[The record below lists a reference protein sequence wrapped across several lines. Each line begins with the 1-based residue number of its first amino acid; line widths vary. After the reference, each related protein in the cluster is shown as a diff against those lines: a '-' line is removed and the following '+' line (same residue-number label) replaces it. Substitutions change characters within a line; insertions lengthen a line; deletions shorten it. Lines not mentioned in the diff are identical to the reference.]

1 MTIGRADGLPPASP
15 LRCRN
20 ARLSP
25 LESPVGQRKG
35 QEMTA
40 VEAFRKE
47 VRDWLAENCPASM
60 RTPMPADETPGGGRR
75 ARFKNPDT
83 KVWMDRMAERGFV
96 VPMWPKAYGGAG
108 LSRQEAQ
115 VLAEEMREINARPAH
130 VGMGISM
137 IGPALLEYGTEA
149 QKLEHLPKIA
159 RGEIWWCQ
167 GYSEPNAGSDLASLR
182 TSAVED
188 GDDYIINGQKI
199 WTSGADNADW
209 MFCLVRTD
217 PSAPKHEG
225 ITFILFDMTTPGI
238 SVRPILLI
246 SGLSPFC
253 ETFLDNVRVPK
264 NQVVSQVNK
273 GWTVAKRLLQYER
286 TSIGGIGGGG
296 QKVRSLEELATEYVG
311 LENGRIAD
319 TALRAN
325 ILRHRMNDRAYQLTT
340 RRMGEEMAD
349 GRAPGAASSMFKY
362 YGTEQ
367 NKRRFELMLDM
378 MGTRSLGSVVA
389 EHNAFAP
396 IELDTTRGWLRSKAN
411 SIEGGTSEV
420 QLNILAKRVL
430 DLPD

>member
-1 MTIGRADGLPPASP
+1 M
-15 LRCRN
+15 
-20 ARLSP
+20 
-25 LESPVGQRKG
+25 KG
-35 QEMTA
+35 
-40 VEAFRKE
+40 VDAFRKE
-47 VRDWLAENCPASM
+47 VRGWLAENCPASM

-83 KVWMDRMAERGFV
+83 KLWMDRMAERGFI
-96 VPMWPKAYGGAG
+96 VPMWPKEYGGAG
-108 LSRQEAQ
+108 LSKQEAQ

-137 IGPALLEYGTEA
+137 IGPALLEYGTDA

-217 PSAPKHEG
+217 PGAPKHEG

-238 SVRPILLI
+238 SVKPILLI

-264 NQVVSQVNK
+264 HQVVSQVNK

-286 TSIGGIGGGG
+286 TSIGGIGGGS
-296 QKVRSLEELATEYVG
+296 QKVRSLEELAAEYVG
-311 LENGRIAD
+311 LEDGRIAD
-319 TALRAN
+319 TALRAKV
-325 ILRHRMNDRAYQLTT
+325 LRHRMNDRAYQLTT
-340 RRMGEEMAD
+340 RRMGEELAD

-378 MGTRSLGSVVA
+378 MGTKSLGSVVA
-389 EHNAFAP
+389 EQNVFAP

-430 DLPD
+430 GLPD